1 MESEA
6 LMNLVPQTTEEKLL
20 WEREQNKILVKENK
34 ALARSI
40 KALGKEFVDYKK
52 EVEKQNIPQML
63 EKLNK
68 VKSAHATMEIEYKR
82 VVNANKGFMEAVI
95 QKNIEINSL
104 TQEKLELFHVIAELK
119 KQVEALEKPS
129 FFSIFKKRK

>member
-1 MESEA
+1 MESEP
-6 LMNLVPQTTEEKLL
+6 LMNIVPQTTEEKLL
-20 WEREQNKILVKENK
+20 WEREQNKALVKENR
-34 ALARSI
+34 ALARTV
-40 KALGKEFVDYKK
+40 KTLGKEFVDYKK